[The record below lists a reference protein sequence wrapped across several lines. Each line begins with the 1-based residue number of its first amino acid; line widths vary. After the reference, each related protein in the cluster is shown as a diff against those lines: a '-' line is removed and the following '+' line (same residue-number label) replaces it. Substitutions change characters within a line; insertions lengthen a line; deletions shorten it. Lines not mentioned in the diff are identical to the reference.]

1 LTKVSKAI
9 RINIQ
14 SRVLPNSL
22 SGSMSGGVEDIWD
35 NSLMSS
41 KIVLESI
48 VLVHKQIQILRHMV
62 EDRPEGR
69 IVISDLLWECVLSH

>member
-1 LTKVSKAI
+1 MSKVSKAI

-14 SRVLPNSL
+14 SRVLPNNL
-22 SGSMSGGVEDIWD
+22 SGSMPGGVKDIWD

-48 VLVHKQIQILRHMV
+48 VLVHKQIQILSHMV
-62 EDRPEGR
+62 EDKPEGH